1 MTTTSAIADRIP
13 FGRLAFIGTVGSLA
27 TCYLK
32 IVFLVFVWLG
42 ATSPPDINPHVQ
54 AAIMTLLALI
64 ALLGLYL
71 DRRRHGGN
79 LPLVVGVVGVLI
91 IVGTLY
97 VYYKPEIEFT
107 GYLVLI
113 VAVFLNQNT
122 QLKRLN
128 ATVAAMNAE
137 LEARARDAERAT
149 VAKSQFLANMSHELR
164 TPLNAV
170 IGLSEMLH
178 EDAITEGDEDRIEAN
193 ERIVGAGRH
202 LLALINDILDLSKIE
217 AGRIELNIEA
227 VDVSRLMGEV
237 EMTARPLAEQNG
249 NRLEVRYADEVGSLL
264 GDVLRVR
271 QAILNLASNACKFT
285 RDGRVRIEATRERGE
300 DGDWVRLS
308 VEDTGIGIDPEKLES
323 VFEEFSQVRHAGGD
337 FAGTGLGLTIS
348 RRLCRLMGGDI
359 TAQSTPGEGSTFTI
373 RLPGSAQ
380 EPIPIGP

>member
-1 MTTTSAIADRIP
+1 MTTTSGIADRIP
-13 FGRLAFIGTVGSLA
+13 FGRLAFVGTVGSLA

-42 ATSPPDINPHVQ
+42 ATSPPDINPHLQ
-54 AAIMTLLALI
+54 AAIMTLLALV

-79 LPLVVGVVGVLI
+79 LPMAVGVAGVLI

-97 VYYKPEIEFT
+97 GYYRPEIEFT

-128 ATVAAMNAE
+128 ATVAAMNSE
-137 LEARARDAERAT
+137 LEARARDAERAS

-178 EDAITEGDEDRIEAN
+178 EDAIADGDEERIEAN

-217 AGRIELNIEA
+217 AGRLELNIES
-227 VDVSRLMGEV
+227 VDVSRLMREV

-249 NRLEVRYADEVGSLL
+249 NRLEVRCAEDVGSLL
-264 GDVLRVR
+264 GDALRVR
-271 QAILNLASNACKFT
+271 QAVLNLASNACKFT
-285 RDGRVRIEATRERGE
+285 RDGRVRIDASREGGE
-300 DGDWVRLS
+300 WVRLR
-308 VEDTGIGIDPEKLES
+308 VEDTGIGIDPERLDD
-323 VFEEFSQVRHAGGD
+323 VFEEFSQVQHAGGD

-359 TAQSTPGEGSTFTI
+359 IAQSTPGQGSTFTI

-380 EPIPIGP
+380 APMPIGS